1 MLTSL
6 TLRRVL
12 LTLSVSVLGILV
24 PYLEYS
30 PTHIFNPTWPGHAKL
45 HDVWQLITNSTFS
58 AAAIYL
64 AWTRTDLRLAAMLG
78 LVAPVAFLVSYFTI
92 DLYGGSMVNSDGT
105 ELLFGSVNASFV
117 MMLIVSS
124 LLSYLA
130 VTRANVITV
139 TGTKT
144 PK

>member
-1 MLTSL
+1 MA
-6 TLRRVL
+6 
-12 LTLSVSVLGILV
+12 
-24 PYLEYS
+24 
-30 PTHIFNPTWPGHAKL
+30 GHAKL

-117 MMLIVSS
+117 MMLIVSG

-139 TGTKT
+139 TGTKP

>member
-6 TLRRVL
+6 ALRRVL

-30 PTHIFNPTWPGHAKL
+30 PTHIFNLTWPGHAKL
-45 HDVWQLITNSTFS
+45 HDVWQLITNSIF
-58 AAAIYL
+58 AAAAMYL

-78 LVAPVAFLVSYFTI
+78 LVAPVAFLVSYFTM

-105 ELLFGSVNASFV
+105 ELRFGSVNASFV
-117 MMLIVSS
+117 MMLIVSG

-130 VTRANVITV
+130 VTRGNAQ
-139 TGTKT
+139 
-144 PK
+144 